1 MQFSLRFLMC
11 AIFFVCSL
19 FSFASPGN
27 MQGVMDTC
35 VKDPNCSFNYD
46 FEEHEV
52 SNVPGLKS
60 YVFRC
65 FPLYAEGILT
75 MNNGD
80 SIYVSEGACE
90 HFYWEASLYTKRGVS
105 NYNSEILAFAKL
117 FSRHMSTY
125 NIERT
130 FTQRGLIQPMSDPAS
145 IDIPVQ
151 DIHDYLNEFV
161 ITITLSSENV
171 TQFKVSYY
179 GG

>member
-1 MQFSLRFLMC
+1 MRFSMRFLLC
-11 AIFFVCSL
+11 TIFFVYSL
-19 FSFASPGN
+19 VSFALPASI
-27 MQGVMDTC
+27 QGVNDTC

-52 SNVPGLKS
+52 SNVPGLES

-65 FPLYAEGILT
+65 FPLYAEGLLT

-80 SIYVSEGACE
+80 SIYVSQGACE
-90 HFYWEASLYTKRGVS
+90 HFYWEALLHTKRKIS
-105 NYNSEILAFAKL
+105 DYNSEILAFAEL
-117 FSRHMSTY
+117 FTRHMSTY

-130 FTQRGLIQPMSDPAS
+130 LTQRGTIQPMSDAAS

-151 DIHDYLNEFV
+151 DIHDYLNEFL
-161 ITITLSSENV
+161 IRITLSSENV
-171 TQFKVSYY
+171 TQFRVSYY

>member
-1 MQFSLRFLMC
+1 MDAQDKFHRLLVFQKIRFHGNFCSCLPFHYIREDLNRLIMRFSLRFLLC
-11 AIFFVCSL
+11 TIFCVCSL

-80 SIYVSEGACE
+80 SIYVSQGACE

-105 NYNSEILAFAKL
+105 N
-117 FSRHMSTY
+117 
-125 NIERT
+125 
-130 FTQRGLIQPMSDPAS
+130 
-145 IDIPVQ
+145 
-151 DIHDYLNEFV
+151 
-161 ITITLSSENV
+161 
-171 TQFKVSYY
+171 
-179 GG
+179 

>member
-1 MQFSLRFLMC
+1 MRFSLRLLVCNIFC
-11 AIFFVCSL
+11 AYSL

-27 MQGVMDTC
+27 IQGVMDTC

-52 SNVPGLKS
+52 SNVPGLES
-60 YVFRC
+60 YIFRC

-80 SIYVSEGACE
+80 SIYVSQGACE
-90 HFYWEASLYTKRGVS
+90 HFYWEASLCTKREVS

-117 FSRHMSTY
+117 FSRHMSMY

-130 FTQRGLIQPMSDPAS
+130 LTQRGLIQPISDTAT

-151 DIHDYLNEFV
+151 DIHDYLNEFLL
-161 ITITLSSENV
+161 TITLSSENM
-171 TQFKVSYY
+171 TKFKVSYY

>member
-80 SIYVSEGACE
+80 SIYVSQGACE
-90 HFYWEASLYTKRGVS
+90 HFYWEASLCTKREVS

-117 FSRHMSTY
+117 FSRPMSTY

-130 FTQRGLIQPMSDPAS
+130 LTQRGLIQPMSDPAS

>member
-1 MQFSLRFLMC
+1 
-11 AIFFVCSL
+11 
-19 FSFASPGN
+19 
-27 MQGVMDTC
+27 
-35 VKDPNCSFNYD
+35 
-46 FEEHEV
+46 
-52 SNVPGLKS
+52 
-60 YVFRC
+60 
-65 FPLYAEGILT
+65 

-80 SIYVSEGACE
+80 SIYVSQGACE
-90 HFYWEASLYTKRGVS
+90 HFYWEASLCTKREVS

-130 FTQRGLIQPMSDPAS
+130 LTQRGLIQPMSDPAS
-145 IDIPVQ
+145 MDIPVQ

>member
-1 MQFSLRFLMC
+1 MQW
-11 AIFFVCSL
+11 
-19 FSFASPGN
+19 
-27 MQGVMDTC
+27 VMDTC
-35 VKDPNCSFNYD
+35 FQDPNCSFNYD

-65 FPLYAEGILT
+65 FPLYAEGVLT

-80 SIYVSEGACE
+80 SIYVSQGACE
-90 HFYWEASLYTKRGVS
+90 HFYWEASLYTARGVS
-105 NYNSEILAFAKL
+105 DYNSEILAFAEL
-117 FSRHMSTY
+117 FTRHMSTY

-130 FTQRGLIQPMSDPAS
+130 LTQRGLIQPMSDTAS

-151 DIHDYLNEFV
+151 DIHGYLNEFL
-161 ITITLSSENV
+161 ITITLTSENV
-171 TQFKVSYY
+171 TQFRVSYY